1 MREQWA
7 RNIALLTGLLVV
19 LLAIMFAKI
28 QNPEQPPYDTTAD
41 SVEISPKIDVEQQ
54 TMLATGRII
63 FDTQGCARC
72 HSIAG
77 VGNPRYPLDDV
88 GKRRTP
94 ETIRQW
100 ILAPTEIKDQLPAGA
115 FQIKQTY
122 RNQRPEDID
131 ALVAYL
137 QSL

>member
-19 LLAIMFAKI
+19 MLATMFAKI
-28 QNPEQPPYDTTAD
+28 QNPERPPHGTTAD

-54 TMLATGRII
+54 TLLATGRKI
-63 FDTQGCARC
+63 FETQGCARC

-88 GKRRTP
+88 GNRRTE

-100 ILAPTEIKDQLPAGA
+100 ILAPTELKDKLPAGA
-115 FQIKQTY
+115 FQIKQNY
-122 RNQRPEDID
+122 RNQPPEDID